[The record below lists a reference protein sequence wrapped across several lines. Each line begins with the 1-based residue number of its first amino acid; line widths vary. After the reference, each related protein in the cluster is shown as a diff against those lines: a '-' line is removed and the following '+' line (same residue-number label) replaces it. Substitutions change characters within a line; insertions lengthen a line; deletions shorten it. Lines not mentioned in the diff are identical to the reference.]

1 MRPGEIEYEY
11 ETAQG
16 LRLQVPDTTPIPPE
30 YYVREYPA
38 KIARL
43 RKRPQT
49 TFQKLVIREM
59 EQKLAEAQRELA
71 EKESVCA

>member
-11 ETAQG
+11 EMAQG
-16 LRLQVPDTTPIPPE
+16 WAVPDTTPIPPE

-38 KIARL
+38 KIERL

-49 TFQKLVIREM
+49 PFQKLVIREC
-59 EQKLAEAQRELA
+59 EQKLANAQRELA
-71 EKESVCA
+71 EKESACA